1 MVDMKKQKIKTLFR
15 CQQCEY
21 TSPKWMGRCPDCGQW
36 NTFVEEKEAPSLRG
50 VAARPQLTDFSSAV
64 MPLHEVSIDAFKRR
78 ATGIAEFDRML
89 GGGVVPGSLILLGGP
104 PGIGKSTLM
113 LQVSA
118 ALAAAMPGKDN
129 EAGVLYVSG
138 EESLSQVKSR
148 ADRLNIKGRG
158 LYLVSETNLENIL
171 ENINKVAPAVVVI
184 DSIQTTYRQD
194 LAGAPGSVG
203 QVRECTAE
211 FLRLAKSK
219 GITIFLLGHV
229 TKEGDIAGPRVL
241 EHIVDTVL
249 YFETERQQVYRVL
262 RAYKN
267 RFGPTSEIGV
277 FEMKATGLAEVANP
291 SLLFLGERSIN
302 TPGST
307 VVATIEGTRP
317 LLLEVQALVT
327 RTNFGLPRRMVSGYD
342 LNRVILLIAVLE
354 KRLGLNLESQD
365 VFVNVVG
372 GVRIKETGVDLGIAC
387 AIASANSGFVCP
399 PKLLILGEVGLAGE
413 VRSIAQVA
421 ERAIEAEKLGF
432 EKIIIPKT
440 NLKTLTYKG
449 KLGVTGVESVQQAIE
464 EIRNG

>member
-89 GGGVVPGSLILLGGP
+89 GGGVVPCSLILLGGP

-211 FLRLAKSK
+211 FLRLAETKRN
-219 GITIFLLGHV
+219 TIFLLRHV
-229 TKEGDIAGPRVL
+229 TQAGD
-241 EHIVDTVL
+241 
-249 YFETERQQVYRVL
+249 
-262 RAYKN
+262 
-267 RFGPTSEIGV
+267 
-277 FEMKATGLAEVANP
+277 
-291 SLLFLGERSIN
+291 
-302 TPGST
+302 
-307 VVATIEGTRP
+307 
-317 LLLEVQALVT
+317 
-327 RTNFGLPRRMVSGYD
+327 
-342 LNRVILLIAVLE
+342 
-354 KRLGLNLESQD
+354 
-365 VFVNVVG
+365 
-372 GVRIKETGVDLGIAC
+372 
-387 AIASANSGFVCP
+387 
-399 PKLLILGEVGLAGE
+399 
-413 VRSIAQVA
+413 
-421 ERAIEAEKLGF
+421 
-432 EKIIIPKT
+432 
-440 NLKTLTYKG
+440 
-449 KLGVTGVESVQQAIE
+449 
-464 EIRNG
+464 

>member
-1 MVDMKKQKIKTLFR
+1 MKKQKIKTLFR

-64 MPLHEVSIDAFKRR
+64 MPLHEVSVDAFKRR

>member
-1 MVDMKKQKIKTLFR
+1 MKQQKIKTLFR
-15 CQQCEY
+15 CQQCGY
-21 TSPKWMGRCPDCGQW
+21 TSPKWLGRCPDCGQW
-36 NTFVEEKEAPSLRG
+36 NTFVEEKEAQAPRG
-50 VAARPQLTDFSSAV
+50 GAVRTQLTDFSSAV
-64 MPLHEVSIDAFKRR
+64 TPLDEVSVDAFKRR

-89 GGGVVPGSLILLGGP
+89 GGGVVPGSLVLLGGP

-118 ALAAAMPGKDN
+118 ALAAAMRGK
-129 EAGVLYVSG
+129 EQAESVLYVSG

-148 ADRLNIKGRG
+148 ADRLNIKAHN

-171 ENINKVAPAVVVI
+171 ENINKVAPGVVII
-184 DSIQTTYRQD
+184 DSIQTTYRPD

-229 TKEGDIAGPRVL
+229 TKEGDLAGPRVL

-277 FEMKATGLAEVANP
+277 FEMKASGLAEVANP

-413 VRSIAQVA
+413 VRSIAQVT

-449 KLGVTGVESVQQAIE
+449 KLNVTGAESVQQAIE
-464 EIRNG
+464 EIRG